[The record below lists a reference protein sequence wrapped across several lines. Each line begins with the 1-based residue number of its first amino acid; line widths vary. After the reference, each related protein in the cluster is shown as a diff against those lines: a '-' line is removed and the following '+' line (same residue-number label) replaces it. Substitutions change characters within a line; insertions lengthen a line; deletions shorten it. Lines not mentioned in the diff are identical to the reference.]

1 MILAEKVFREQDK
14 ADLDLLSA
22 QSIVYFSYNELSHRS
37 LPVPV
42 MCYDHHKGKGTVSD
56 FICFIEGKR
65 NREGQGLARDSVFPQ
80 SLLEGGPSGREAGF
94 GAQGGDGG
102 VVSFGTGAG
111 AAGGVVDDAGG
122 IFPVHGVN
130 VVSVFFLLVCQGE
143 GAVQGQF
150 GAGHFCFLEVQK
162 AGSVGALPAFCI
174 HLL

>member
-1 MILAEKVFREQDK
+1 MQGNKRFLRVSLMI
-14 ADLDLLSA
+14 S
-22 QSIVYFSYNELSHRS
+22 
-37 LPVPV
+37 
-42 MCYDHHKGKGTVSD
+42 
-56 FICFIEGKR
+56 
-65 NREGQGLARDSVFPQ
+65 SVFTG
-80 SLLEGGPSGREAGF
+80 GGPSGREAGF

-130 VVSVFFLLVCQGE
+130 VVGVFL
-143 GAVQGQF
+143 
-150 GAGHFCFLEVQK
+150 LEVQK

>member
-1 MILAEKVFREQDK
+1 MI
-14 ADLDLLSA
+14 S
-22 QSIVYFSYNELSHRS
+22 
-37 LPVPV
+37 
-42 MCYDHHKGKGTVSD
+42 
-56 FICFIEGKR
+56 
-65 NREGQGLARDSVFPQ
+65 SVFTG
-80 SLLEGGPSGREAGF
+80 GGPSGREAGF

-130 VVSVFFLLVCQGE
+130 VVGVFL
-143 GAVQGQF
+143 
-150 GAGHFCFLEVQK
+150 LEVQK